1 MPVVAIVRLD
11 DLLAKCVVKNQMK
24 INNLKISNFRCFKEY
39 DINFDSKLT
48 VLVANNSAGKTS
60 ILDAI
65 AIAFGPYVGAFPL
78 GKNKG
83 FKSVDAMI
91 IKDHPEPRYPIK
103 IYAELSFEDKTGSIS
118 RELSSKGSSTT
129 VKNTKFIQDYAK
141 NKYKKLTD
149 EQSINNVNLPIV
161 AYYGTGRLWK
171 NLQLTKTTKESH
183 ARSYGYHDCLNPAS
197 NYREFEK
204 WFIECSIAEYH
215 EIIKK
220 VQLGQKFD
228 STDITTSNTELLNN
242 IRKSIN
248 TALQH
253 IGYENIRYDA
263 ELSSVVIEN
272 NEIGILSVEL
282 LSDGVKSMLAMV
294 ADIAHRCTRLNPHF
308 SNASQLTKGVV
319 LIDEVDMHLH
329 PSWQQNVLN
338 DLQTIFPLI
347 QFIVTTH
354 SPQVLSTVK
363 QDSIRLIDSSKSK
376 AVKPFVNPYGKQSI
390 VALEDIMNVT
400 SLPSKSVVEEVKLLE
415 EYMKI
420 INSGDIYNNAL
431 ATMRQQLN
439 ATYGD
444 DYIQL
449 KIADMQIN
457 KFKASEQK

>member
-1 MPVVAIVRLD
+1 M
-11 DLLAKCVVKNQMK
+11 
-24 INNLKISNFRCFKEY
+24 
-39 DINFDSKLT
+39 
-48 VLVANNSAGKTS
+48 
-60 ILDAI
+60 
-65 AIAFGPYVGAFPL
+65 
-78 GKNKG
+78 
-83 FKSVDAMI
+83 
-91 IKDHPEPRYPIK
+91 
-103 IYAELSFEDKTGSIS
+103 
-118 RELSSKGSSTT
+118 
-129 VKNTKFIQDYAK
+129 
-141 NKYKKLTD
+141 
-149 EQSINNVNLPIV
+149 
-161 AYYGTGRLWK
+161 
-171 NLQLTKTTKESH
+171 
-183 ARSYGYHDCLNPAS
+183 
-197 NYREFEK
+197 K

-248 TALQH
+248 IALQH

-363 QDSIRLIDSSKSK
+363 QDNIRLIDSSKSK